1 MELWSSSPPYSVSDT
16 QTAFRRFIGG
26 YVSSVQP
33 SPGLFSS
40 MRILPRFQIVSR
52 QLEGIIPTSAA
63 AQRSRGAFRLRLIA
77 GRRILPSA
85 VSLLEVVAPE
95 ASPNRASKVSSAFL
109 LRATFPVMLSPLRG
123 AVMCLLLLAA
133 YIVFVVGMGFYGWWT
148 REDAITKRWE
158 QIKAKAVDDSG
169 SGCK

>member
-95 ASPNRASKVSSAFL
+95 ASPNRASKVSSAF
-109 LRATFPVMLSPLRG
+109 F
-123 AVMCLLLLAA
+123 
-133 YIVFVVGMGFYGWWT
+133 
-148 REDAITKRWE
+148 ITGY
-158 QIKAKAVDDSG
+158 DSG
-169 SGCK
+169 HVVPTARRGDVPFAIGCLHRFRRRHGLLWMVDTRRCDNKAMGANQGKGGRRLRFWL